1 MSKISVLC
9 IGGKHD
15 GRRVSVDQH
24 SRTVHLVDRVP
35 LQLWTELE
43 QFPDTATITN
53 SIYIIE
59 HLQTDKRT
67 FYLGR
72 TPDQSLESTLALL
85 IQGYRGL

>member
-1 MSKISVLC
+1 MSNISVLC

-15 GRRVSVDQH
+15 GRRVSVDKYCPV
-24 SRTVHLVDRVP
+24 VHLADP
-35 LQLWTELE
+35 ISFQLWTEPE
-43 QFPDTATITN
+43 QIPATAMITN
-53 SIYIIE
+53 STYIIE

-72 TPDQSLESTLALL
+72 PPDKSLESTLALL